1 MHLNKTN
8 KHIINI
14 MGEEGYLKKVGRG
27 QILKYSN
34 AVIIQRIN
42 HFRSLYYDVKK
53 KLLNN
58 FIKQNN
64 NNFFVMKCHF

>member
-1 MHLNKTN
+1 
-8 KHIINI
+8 
-14 MGEEGYLKKVGRG
+14 MGEGGYLKKVGRG